1 MNRAHT
7 VALSIIDPLIE
18 KMLAGNTSIQLYAET
33 SMALE
38 MAHSLGAIN
47 VDEYTDYVHKL
58 NRIAQREHEE
68 FMAKMT
74 GGRACTS
81 SPPTENN

>member
-1 MNRAHT
+1 MSRAR
-7 VALSIIDPLIE
+7 SIAVGIINPLIDQL
-18 KMLAGNTSIQLYAET
+18 LAGNTSIQLHAET

-38 MAHSLGAIN
+38 MAHSLGAIDL
-47 VDEYTDYVHKL
+47 DEYTDYVLQL
-58 NRIAQREHEE
+58 NRIYQREHEE